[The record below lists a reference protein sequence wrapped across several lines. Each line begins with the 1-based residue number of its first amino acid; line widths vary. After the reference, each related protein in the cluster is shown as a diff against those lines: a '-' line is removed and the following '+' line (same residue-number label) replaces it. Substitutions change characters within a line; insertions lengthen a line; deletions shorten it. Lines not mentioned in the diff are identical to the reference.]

1 MAAPLLLISS
11 PALRAQVAVQQEAD
25 GYSRYELLE
34 PGSGKFRILYEI
46 SAVTA
51 GATSYFNPIRPG
63 SIATDERVVDRATGQ
78 ALRWEVVDGAVARA
92 GGVRG
97 AEPGNQFIQVHLAR
111 PVPQGGEARVLIDK
125 TYEDRASY
133 RMEGETIV
141 FDRSLG
147 VKRNAV
153 VLPPGYALVSVN
165 YPSQVIQEAGGRTT
179 ISFWNA
185 TPAPA
190 PLVVKA
196 RPAARKATTGGDRV
210 AERAAQS
217 SEIIYY
223 LQQPETNSF
232 ALTHDYTESR
242 PGVGHYVNIV
252 RAGSKASNPS
262 ATLLDTGEALRWEMV
277 QGEAIRRWAP
287 DASGISAETQGI
299 LFHFPPAEGGQSRRL
314 RIAETY
320 TDSESYRLS
329 GDRLVW
335 RRALGRPANAVV
347 LPEGWSLVS
356 SSMPAIVSETAE
368 GKARLDFINPRPD
381 QLDVEI
387 IASRR

>member
-1 MAAPLLLISS
+1 MLLLLSPVPLSATAPL
-11 PALRAQVAVQQEAD
+11 QQEAD
-25 GYSRYELLE
+25 GYSRYELLK

-46 SAVTA
+46 SAVA
-51 GATSYFNPIRPG
+51 PGATSYFNPIRPG
-63 SIATDERVVDRATGQ
+63 SIATDERVTDRATGRP
-78 ALRWEVVDGAVARA
+78 LRWEVVTGNVASA

-97 AEPGNQFIQVHLAR
+97 AEPENHFIQVHLAR
-111 PVPQGGEARVLIDK
+111 PVPDGGEARLLIDK

-133 RMEGETIV
+133 KVEGETIV
-141 FDRSLG
+141 FERSLG

-153 VLPPGYALVSVN
+153 VLPPSYELVSVN
-165 YPSQVIQEAGGRTT
+165 YPSQILQEADGRTT

-196 RPAARKATTGGDRV
+196 RPAARKAPVGGQGA

-252 RAGSKASNPS
+252 RTGSKATDPS
-262 ATLLDTGEALRWEMV
+262 ATLLDTGEPLRWEMV

-287 DASGISAETQGI
+287 DASGVSETTQGI
-299 LFHFPPAEGGQSRRL
+299 LFHFPPVEAGQSRRL

-320 TDSESYRLS
+320 TDPESYRLS

-335 RRALGRPANAVV
+335 RRTLGRPANAVV

-356 SSMPAIVSETAE
+356 SSMPAVVSETAD

-387 IASRR
+387 VASRR